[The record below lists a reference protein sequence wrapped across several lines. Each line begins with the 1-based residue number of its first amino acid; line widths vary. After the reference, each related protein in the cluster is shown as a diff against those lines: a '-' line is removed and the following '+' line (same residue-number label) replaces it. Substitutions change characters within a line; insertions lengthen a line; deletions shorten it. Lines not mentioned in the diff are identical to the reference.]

1 MVVNLQGI
9 ANTTSNTQQPKDIV
23 IYQQLQKRSEAKFAR
38 LSLIS
43 PMQRAG
49 FRDFLLSYNILL
61 SITIT
66 QCFVMLLQN
75 TIFFCDISLHANLS
89 GMKAN
94 KSIFSYLYFAKTHLA
109 SVHV

>member
-61 SITIT
+61 SITVP
-66 QCFVMLLQN
+66 QCLVMLLQN
-75 TIFFCDISLHANLS
+75 TIFVFFVILVCMLT
-89 GMKAN
+89 
-94 KSIFSYLYFAKTHLA
+94 YPE
-109 SVHV
+109 

>member
-66 QCFVMLLQN
+66 QCLVMLLQN
-75 TIFFCDISLHANLS
+75 TIFFL
-89 GMKAN
+89 
-94 KSIFSYLYFAKTHLA
+94 
-109 SVHV
+109 

>member
-9 ANTTSNTQQPKDIV
+9 ANTTSNTQQTKDIV

-61 SITIT
+61 SITIP
-66 QCFVMLLQN
+66 QCYYKISYLV
-75 TIFFCDISLHANLS
+75 FCDISLHGNLS
-89 GMKAN
+89 RMKGN

>member
-9 ANTTSNTQQPKDIV
+9 ANTTSNTQQTKDIV

-49 FRDFLLSYNILL
+49 FRDFLLSYNVLL
-61 SITIT
+61 SIKIP
-66 QCFVMLLQN
+66 QCMFSNVTTKYHIWFFVILVCMVTYPESRQ
-75 TIFFCDISLHANLS
+75 
-89 GMKAN
+89 
-94 KSIFSYLYFAKTHLA
+94 
-109 SVHV
+109 

>member
-1 MVVNLQGI
+1 MVVNLQRI
-9 ANTTSNTQQPKDIV
+9 ANTTSNTQQTKDIV

-61 SITIT
+61 SITI
-66 QCFVMLLQN
+66 FLQN
-75 TIFFCDISLHANLS
+75 IIFGFFLILVC
-89 GMKAN
+89 MVT
-94 KSIFSYLYFAKTHLA
+94 YPE
-109 SVHV
+109 

>member
-9 ANTTSNTQQPKDIV
+9 ANTTSNTQQTKDIV

-49 FRDFLLSYNILL
+49 FRDFLLSCNNLL
-61 SITIT
+61 SITIAQFSNVT
-66 QCFVMLLQN
+66 TKYHIWFFVILVCMV
-75 TIFFCDISLHANLS
+75 T
-89 GMKAN
+89 
-94 KSIFSYLYFAKTHLA
+94 YPE
-109 SVHV
+109 

>member
-9 ANTTSNTQQPKDIV
+9 ACTTSNTQQTKDIV

-49 FRDFLLSYNILL
+49 FRYFLLSYSVLL
-61 SITIT
+61 SITIPQFSNVT
-66 QCFVMLLQN
+66 TKYPIWFFVILVCMV
-75 TIFFCDISLHANLS
+75 T
-89 GMKAN
+89 
-94 KSIFSYLYFAKTHLA
+94 YPE
-109 SVHV
+109 

>member
-9 ANTTSNTQQPKDIV
+9 ANTTSNTQQTKDIV

-49 FRDFLLSYNILL
+49 F
-61 SITIT
+61 
-66 QCFVMLLQN
+66 
-75 TIFFCDISLHANLS
+75 
-89 GMKAN
+89 
-94 KSIFSYLYFAKTHLA
+94 
-109 SVHV
+109 

>member
-1 MVVNLQGI
+1 MVVNLRGI

-23 IYQQLQKRSEAKFAR
+23 IYQQLQKRSQAKFAR

-61 SITIT
+61 SITIP
-66 QCFVMLLQN
+66 QYYIWFYVILVCML
-75 TIFFCDISLHANLS
+75 T
-89 GMKAN
+89 
-94 KSIFSYLYFAKTHLA
+94 YPE
-109 SVHV
+109 

>member
-23 IYQQLQKRSEAKFAR
+23 IYQQLQKRSQAKFAR

-61 SITIT
+61 SITILRYYKILYL
-66 QCFVMLLQN
+66 VL
-75 TIFFCDISLHANLS
+75 CDISLHANLS

>member
-9 ANTTSNTQQPKDIV
+9 ANTTSNTQQTKDIV

-49 FRDFLLSYNILL
+49 FREFLLSYNVLL
-61 SITIT
+61 NITLPM
-66 QCFVMLLQN
+66 CLVMLLQN
-75 TIFFCDISLHANLS
+75 IMFGFL
-89 GMKAN
+89 
-94 KSIFSYLYFAKTHLA
+94 
-109 SVHV
+109 

>member
-9 ANTTSNTQQPKDIV
+9 ACTTSNTQQTKDIV

-61 SITIT
+61 SITIPQGIT
-66 QCFVMLLQN
+66 LLQN
-75 TIFFCDISLHANLS
+75 IIFGFFILVC
-89 GMKAN
+89 MVT
-94 KSIFSYLYFAKTHLA
+94 YLE
-109 SVHV
+109 

>member
-9 ANTTSNTQQPKDIV
+9 ANTTSNTQQTKDIV

-49 FRDFLLSYNILL
+49 FRDFLTLGYDLILVFGFR
-61 SITIT
+61 SE
-66 QCFVMLLQN
+66 VR
-75 TIFFCDISLHANLS
+75 HPEVA
-89 GMKAN
+89 
-94 KSIFSYLYFAKTHLA
+94 
-109 SVHV
+109 

>member
-9 ANTTSNTQQPKDIV
+9 ANTTSNTQQTKDIV
-23 IYQQLQKRSEAKFAR
+23 IYQQLQKRSEANFAR

-61 SITIT
+61 SITILRYYKILYL
-66 QCFVMLLQN
+66 V
-75 TIFFCDISLHANLS
+75 FCDISLHANLS

-94 KSIFSYLYFAKTHLA
+94 KSIFSYVYFAKTHLA

>member
-23 IYQQLQKRSEAKFAR
+23 IYQQLQKRSQAKFAR

-61 SITIT
+61 SITILRYYKILYL
-66 QCFVMLLQN
+66 V
-75 TIFFCDISLHANLS
+75 FCDISLHANLS

>member
-9 ANTTSNTQQPKDIV
+9 ANTTSNTQQTKDIV

-61 SITIT
+61 SITIPQGIRPCMFSNVT
-66 QCFVMLLQN
+66 TKYHIWFFVILVCMV
-75 TIFFCDISLHANLS
+75 T
-89 GMKAN
+89 
-94 KSIFSYLYFAKTHLA
+94 YPE
-109 SVHV
+109 

>member
-9 ANTTSNTQQPKDIV
+9 ANTTSNTQQTKDIV

-61 SITIT
+61 SITIFRP
-66 QCFVMLLQN
+66 CM
-75 TIFFCDISLHANLS
+75 
-89 GMKAN
+89 
-94 KSIFSYLYFAKTHLA
+94 FSYVTTKYYIWFFVILVCMLTYPE
-109 SVHV
+109 